1 MNRADG
7 AIANLTSLLRPVQ
20 PILDDPALTNFHI
33 NGPGHAFVHRR
44 GRGKERIELPYTV
57 DDLEDIAIN
66 AACLN
71 RGDDV
76 DDTAPF
82 AGGVL
87 PGQHRVQIARPPAT
101 ADGVVALSIRKP
113 DPVTPT
119 ISGLKAGGL
128 FDGTVGRGM
137 PSRGRRRPELAELY
151 QSGDQ
156 AAFLD
161 RAMALGLNVII
172 AGPQDVGKTH
182 LMRAATT
189 SIPVDTR
196 VLTVEDL
203 SEAINLR
210 QPDVL
215 NLYYSKGGQGSSRHT
230 ADHCIEAAVRMASK
244 VLLIQELRDGSAF
257 SALSA
262 LLAGIQVL
270 STAHSNSAEET
281 YDRLRSMV
289 KMHPMG
295 MHRDD
300 KDVLAD
306 LYATVDVI
314 AYCIKN
320 ERGEYRVEQVFYDPG
335 LQAKHAEANR
345 DRWIEE
351 AKS

>member
-7 AIANLTSLLRPVQ
+7 ATANLKSLLRPVQ
-20 PILDDPALTNFHI
+20 HILDDPSLTNFHV
-33 NGPGHAFVHRR
+33 NAPGHAFVHRR
-44 GRGKERIELPYTV
+44 GRGKERIELPFTV
-57 DDLEDIAIN
+57 DDLEDVAIN

-71 RGDDV
+71 QGNDV
-76 DDTAPF
+76 DETSPF

-87 PGQHRVQIARPPAT
+87 PGQERVQIARPPAT
-101 ADGVVALSIRKP
+101 ADGIVALSIRKP
-113 DPVTPT
+113 DPNTPT
-119 ISGLKAGGL
+119 IASLKAGGL
-128 FDGTVGRGM
+128 FDGTAARG
-137 PSRGRRRPELAELY
+137 SVARGRRRPELAELY
-151 QSGDQ
+151 QAGDQ
-156 AAFLD
+156 AVFLD
-161 RAMALGLNVII
+161 RAMSLGLNVII

-189 SIPVDTR
+189 SVPLDAR

-215 NLYYSKGGQGSSRHT
+215 NLYYSKGGQGSSGHT

-270 STAHSNSAEET
+270 STTHSNSAEET
-281 YDRLRSMV
+281 YDRLRSLV

-306 LYATVDVI
+306 LYATIDVI
-314 AYCIKN
+314 AYCIKD
-320 ERGEYRVEQVFYDPG
+320 EQGRYRVEQVFYDPG

-351 AKS
+351 ARP